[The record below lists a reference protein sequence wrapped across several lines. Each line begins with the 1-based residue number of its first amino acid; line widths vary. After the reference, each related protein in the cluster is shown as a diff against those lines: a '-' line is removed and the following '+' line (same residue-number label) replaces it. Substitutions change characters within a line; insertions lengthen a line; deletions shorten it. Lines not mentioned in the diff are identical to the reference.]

1 MDEATADGGSV
12 ATRSIELTRDEV
24 ELVRTALR
32 LLESTLG
39 REEADELEAVQR
51 LLRRLAPSDSGR

>member
-12 ATRSIELTRDEV
+12 ATRSIELTPDEV

-51 LLRRLAPSDSGR
+51 LLRRLVTSDSGR

>member
-1 MDEATADGGSV
+1 MDEATAGGGSV
-12 ATRSIELTRDEV
+12 AARSIELPPDEV